1 MNKWANDSETYTGR
15 IFYIYYRLD
24 IFQLKLENWAMKV
37 IVEML
42 EKDCFLRVILRSAEG
57 TASNPTQL
65 REKFL
70 TLSIAVFYQ
79 DMRITVNFKQNY
91 ISKDHINNDRFST
104 LSIPKTAVSWKSK
117 LLLLCFLAEFFFLPL
132 WLGQYTVIRKQVTP
146 TSFSKKI

>member
-1 MNKWANDSETYTGR
+1 
-15 IFYIYYRLD
+15 
-24 IFQLKLENWAMKV
+24 MKV

-104 LSIPKTAVSWKSK
+104 LSIPKTAVS
-117 LLLLCFLAEFFFLPL
+117 
-132 WLGQYTVIRKQVTP
+132 
-146 TSFSKKI
+146 